1 VRDGSKYVAGD
12 QDEAPVASSP
22 GTLPSDERKVS
33 KPIPIALPPAKLK
46 LPKS

>member
-1 VRDGSKYVAGD
+1 VRDGSKYVAPD
-12 QDEAPVASSP
+12 EDEAPATSSP
-22 GTLPSDERKVS
+22 GTLPSEDRKVS